1 MFWFILEDI
10 HALGGN
16 VEVLR
21 LLLKFVSAT
30 MSVPP
35 LGLKRLISIEFLPD
49 DTALPDAD
57 TCFFILKLPIK
68 HEDFEEFSKNMM
80 VALKFACCAFGDN

>member
-16 VEVLR
+16 VEVLG

-35 LGLKRLISIEFLPD
+35 LGLKRLISI
-49 DTALPDAD
+49 
-57 TCFFILKLPIK
+57 
-68 HEDFEEFSKNMM
+68 
-80 VALKFACCAFGDN
+80 